1 MGRIVVK
8 VDGRKKRTNDS
19 ATSHSVFEKV
29 RRERQEENRKLLD
42 QYKKEIN
49 KVVHA
54 R

>member
-1 MGRIVVK
+1 MGRMVVK

-19 ATSHSVFEKV
+19 AISHSVFERV